1 MHLINCLLILISLI
15 ILPVFAG
22 IGLSRIL
29 RIRIRL
35 SGSFVL
41 GYLLTWTVIQLLGV
55 PVTLGKGSFRF
66 IAFTVLAVLSG
77 FAVFGIIS
85 MVRRKESAG
94 ADPFSSAAKGLRG
107 YFADRFMTVLFI
119 LLMALTCFV
128 LFKIIRYYHL
138 DADDTRYVI
147 NAVDILRTDKILQT
161 DPTSGTPLALAYG
174 DFYKDLVSSWSVFL
188 AYTGFA
194 TGLSPTI
201 TAHTVMHVILYILIL
216 CVYFMLSDVL
226 FTEADVKEK
235 RQNRMIFMYFV
246 QIIILFGYYSLQ
258 SSETFILSRLWQG
271 KSVVAGFGVPLIVL
285 IFIYINKDSKKW
297 SAWII
302 LLMTV
307 VAMCHM
313 SAMGIVISA
322 VMTGTFGLYNAI
334 AKRSIRILILAGICC
349 IPPGVYYMIS
359 QMTDYFKYIQQ

>member
-1 MHLINCLLILISLI
+1 
-15 ILPVFAG
+15 
-22 IGLSRIL
+22 
-29 RIRIRL
+29 
-35 SGSFVL
+35 
-41 GYLLTWTVIQLLGV
+41 
-55 PVTLGKGSFRF
+55 
-66 IAFTVLAVLSG
+66 
-77 FAVFGIIS
+77 
-85 MVRRKESAG
+85 
-94 ADPFSSAAKGLRG
+94 
-107 YFADRFMTVLFI
+107 
-119 LLMALTCFV
+119 
-128 LFKIIRYYHL
+128 
-138 DADDTRYVI
+138 
-147 NAVDILRTDKILQT
+147 
-161 DPTSGTPLALAYG
+161 
-174 DFYKDLVSSWSVFL
+174 
-188 AYTGFA
+188 
-194 TGLSPTI
+194 
-201 TAHTVMHVILYILIL
+201 
-216 CVYFMLSDVL
+216 MLSDVL

-235 RQNRMIFMYFV
+235 RQNRMVFMYFV

-285 IFIYINKDSKKW
+285 IFMYINKDSKKW